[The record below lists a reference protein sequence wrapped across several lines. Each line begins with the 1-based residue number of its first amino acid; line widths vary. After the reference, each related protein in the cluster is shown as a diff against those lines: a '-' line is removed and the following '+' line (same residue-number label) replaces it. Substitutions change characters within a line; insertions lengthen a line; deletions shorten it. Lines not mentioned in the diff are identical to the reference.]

1 MSTTPS
7 PSSSGSNDKGRNS
20 KINRF
25 RLAAETTGSGSER
38 REHRRY
44 ELGGQTLSVNRWDG
58 RKREPLDFGFLV
70 DVSAGGV
77 RVRTMDGNIKEDNQI
92 RVRLEMPSYAGIC
105 PFIEAA
111 AGTAKPKTEWIGWMA
126 VSRVKKI
133 DNNQYDICGR
143 LIDMDEMDRGML
155 GLYLSTQPL
164 AA

>member
-1 MSTTPS
+1 MSSTAGNP
-7 PSSSGSNDKGRNS
+7 PS

-25 RLAAETTGSGSER
+25 KLAAEASGSER

-44 ELGGQTLSVNRWDG
+44 ELGGQTLSVNRWDT
-58 RKREPLDFGFLV
+58 RRREAKDFGYLV
-70 DVSAGGV
+70 DLSAGGV
-77 RVRTMDGNIKEDNQI
+77 RVRTQQPGIQQDHQI

-105 PFIEAA
+105 PFMEASN
-111 AGTAKPKTEWIGWMA
+111 GQAKPKNEWIGWIA

-133 DNNQYDICGR
+133 DDNQFEVSGR
-143 LIDMDEMDRGML
+143 LVDMDDMDRGML

>member
-1 MSTTPS
+1 MSMKIARDT
-7 PSSSGSNDKGRNS
+7 S
-20 KINRF
+20 KLKSFKIAPEANG
-25 RLAAETTGSGSER
+25 AER

-44 ELGGQTLSVNRWDG
+44 ELGGQTLQVNRWDG
-58 RKREPLDFGFLV
+58 RRRESLDFGQLV

-77 RVRTMDGNIKEDNQI
+77 RVRTAQKDIKPDHQI

-105 PFIEAA
+105 PFIETQ
-111 AGTAKPKTEWIGWMA
+111 GNSPKPKNEWVGWIA
-126 VSRVKKI
+126 VSRVQKI
-133 DNNQYDICGR
+133 TDGQFDVCGR

>member
-1 MSTTPS
+1 MAMRIARDSSTSKDTAKLMSIKLAPES
-7 PSSSGSNDKGRNS
+7 KG
-20 KINRF
+20 
-25 RLAAETTGSGSER
+25 AER

-44 ELGGQTLSVNRWDG
+44 ELGGQTLQVNRWNTQ
-58 RKREPLDFGFLV
+58 RREALDFGHLV

-77 RVRTMDGNIKEDNQI
+77 RVRTSDAGVRADHQI

-105 PFIEAA
+105 PFIEAT
-111 AGTAKPKTEWIGWMA
+111 GTAPKPKTEWVGWLA
-126 VSRVKKI
+126 VSRVQKLG
-133 DNNQYDICGR
+133 DGTYDVAGR

>member
-1 MSTTPS
+1 MLKIA
-7 PSSSGSNDKGRNS
+7 DKS
-20 KINRF
+20 KVKSFKI
-25 RLAAETTGSGSER
+25 AAEPKGAER

-58 RKREPLDFGFLV
+58 RRREILDLGYLV

-77 RVRTMDGNIKEDNQI
+77 RVRTNQADIKEDHQI

-105 PFIEAA
+105 PFVEANNGA
-111 AGTAKPKTEWIGWMA
+111 AKPKNEWIGWMA
-126 VSRVKKI
+126 VSRIQKVGETQF
-133 DNNQYDICGR
+133 DVSGR